1 MKAPSDPKGYT
12 DAGEPTSSHAD
23 KRKKLGQADLLD
35 HGERLGGVE
44 NLAPTGHSV
53 GGFLKRNNFGDGF

>member
-1 MKAPSDPKGYT
+1 MRAPSDPKGYT

-35 HGERLGGVE
+35 TTLDEVE
-44 NLAPTGHSV
+44 DLKSTGHSV
-53 GGFLKRNNFGDGF
+53 GGFLKRNNFGDRF